1 MSIRSV
7 TYQQSV
13 FKRYHSG
20 KHLADFTYIMAAKIT
35 RHRYGTKLRHCHS
48 TYNLT
53 QAVRLRC
60 VRCVRC
66 VKILR
71 NARIAR
77 NATYAS
83 SLRCVQ
89 CVWLETASDVRG
101 TAAVRS
107 SWAEV
112 QKTPTDPEKMPHSHN
127 DSFLVRS
134 SNCMRPCQVSK

>member
-1 MSIRSV
+1 M

-35 RHRYGTKLRHCHS
+35 WHRYGTKLRHCHS

-53 QAVRLRC
+53 QAVRL
-60 VRCVRC
+60 RCVRC

-107 SWAEV
+107 S
-112 QKTPTDPEKMPHSHN
+112 
-127 DSFLVRS
+127 
-134 SNCMRPCQVSK
+134 